1 MISRILEPRPTT
13 NSASPAPGSESA
25 LNDAL
30 ASSLR
35 VSDASVSTIPAAV
48 TPQSVLQPKPTGITG
63 ASAASS
69 TPRLRSSIACTRCR
83 KSKIKCTNAGA
94 GTTCEACAHSGRECV
109 YPVPGTGGVKR
120 DGEGEDSD
128 RVKRSRVRKPDHLQG
143 GSKIGFAPNYASP
156 DHARVRFGSENDYPQ
171 IAAKSS
177 VMQLCTVSE
186 ITWSEV
192 FHLFQLH
199 YGTELSFLH
208 SPTFLPRLTDS
219 FPADQISLQLLQFGI
234 LALTARHHEG
244 LIRQYSSQTINGSPS
259 LYKIPGAVSEHFA
272 EMLKAHLLNGD
283 KTAAAC
289 LEQPSL
295 AKVQTFL
302 MLSLYEWSARR
313 GLSAWMYLGVAIRMA
328 QAMELFSQDLN
339 TLDVI
344 PTPLTGSSSYSI
356 SRVALTSRQDL
367 ESSEAFVQEEM
378 ARRTVWSCFLLDRY
392 ISHGISR
399 PITLDPEKIHVQM
412 PCGEKA
418 WTFGERVCTPFFNGA
433 CSLHRE
439 RTKRKLE
446 YLRKKDDER
455 GSIDPRVTFA
465 EVENL
470 TNRIMCEH
478 GQDEGLISRYIKLV
492 DIWGAI
498 ARWSYEGGKS

>member
-13 NSASPAPGSESA
+13 NSVSPAPGSESA

-35 VSDASVSTIPAAV
+35 VSDVAVSTIPATV
-48 TPQSVLQPKPTGITG
+48 TPQTILQPKPAGNIG
-63 ASAASS
+63 APAANS

-109 YPVPGTGGVKR
+109 YPVPGTSGVKR
-120 DGEGEDSD
+120 DGEGDDSD
-128 RVKRSRVRKPDHLQG
+128 RVKRSRIRKPDPVQG
-143 GSKIGFAPNYASP
+143 GSKVVFAPNYASP
-156 DHARVRFGSENDYPQ
+156 DHARVRFGSENDYSQ
-171 IAAKSS
+171 TATKSS
-177 VMQLCTVSE
+177 VLQPCTLSE
-186 ITWSEV
+186 TTWSEV
-192 FHLFQLH
+192 FQLFQLH

-208 SPTFLPRLTDS
+208 SPTFQPQLTDS
-219 FPADQISLQLLQFGI
+219 STADQISLQLLQLGI
-234 LALTARHHEG
+234 LTLTARHHDG
-244 LIRQYSSQTINGSPS
+244 LVRQWSSQTTNGSPS
-259 LYKIPGAVSEHFA
+259 PYKVPGAVSEHFA
-272 EMLKAHLLNGD
+272 ETLKSLLLNGD
-283 KTAAAC
+283 KTPASC

-295 AKVQTFL
+295 AKIQAFL

-313 GLSAWMYLGVAIRMA
+313 GLPAWMYLGVAVRMA
-328 QAMELFSQDLN
+328 QAMELLSEDLDN
-339 TLDVI
+339 LDI
-344 PTPLTGSSSYSI
+344 ISTPLAGSLHSSI
-356 SRVALTSRQDL
+356 FRVVSTSRQDL

-378 ARRTVWSCFLLDRY
+378 TRRTVWSCFLLDRY
-392 ISHGISR
+392 LSHGISR
-399 PITLDPEKIHVQM
+399 PITLGSDKIHVQM

-433 CSLHRE
+433 CSQHRD

-446 YLRKKDDER
+446 YLRKKDDEK
-455 GSIDPRVTFA
+455 GPIDPRVTYA

-470 TNRIMCEH
+470 TNRIICEH

-498 ARWSYEGGKS
+498 AQWSYEGGKS